1 MDLDW
6 IKANGSYEIYSVEWV
21 NSQRKVWSERFM
33 STTMILAT
41 FILISNF
48 TDLQHKCCGID
59 SRKDWYQT
67 SKVDMY
73 KTKEALAEMESW
85 FIYPDSCCKPL
96 NQVFLNASE
105 SILLFLNLSGTGT
118 GNYSSRIL
126 MPAQASTH
134 TEALAHRMNS

>member
-48 TDLQHKCCGID
+48 TDL
-59 SRKDWYQT
+59 
-67 SKVDMY
+67 
-73 KTKEALAEMESW
+73 
-85 FIYPDSCCKPL
+85 
-96 NQVFLNASE
+96 
-105 SILLFLNLSGTGT
+105 
-118 GNYSSRIL
+118 
-126 MPAQASTH
+126 
-134 TEALAHRMNS
+134 